1 MVDGIFAFRKIYK
14 PFLLITPRFFNL
26 VVLVSECKIVF
37 ANFLFFE
44 YNEKVKST
52 GTSVQP
58 GEEDEKVFYSD

>member
-1 MVDGIFAFRKIYK
+1 MFAVFCGDFRG
-14 PFLLITPRFFNL
+14 PG
-26 VVLVSECKIVF
+26 V